1 MNRHVRGMQRQYGQ
15 GLIEFIITIAVL
27 GPLLLG
33 IFQAVLLYRAKTL
46 LDYAA
51 LQAARSGATNF
62 AQMDAMQTGLA
73 RGLMPLYATDASAT
87 GALAFLPGE

>member
-51 LQAARSGATNF
+51 LQAARNHRVR
-62 AQMDAMQTGLA
+62 DCA
-73 RGLMPLYATDASAT
+73 RKHLLRLHVLVEVKVDRQPILFG
-87 GALAFLPGE
+87 